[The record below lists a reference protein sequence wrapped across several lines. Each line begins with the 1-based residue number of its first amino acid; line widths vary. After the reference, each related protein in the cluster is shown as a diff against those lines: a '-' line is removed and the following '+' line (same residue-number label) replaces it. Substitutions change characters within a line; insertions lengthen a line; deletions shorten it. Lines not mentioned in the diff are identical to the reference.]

1 MPLSLWGGSST
12 SSQQLT
18 SVGDDAASFKILDG
32 DTVRAIRA
40 TGGAS
45 VSLANDVL
53 SVNVS
58 GSALTAVGDDSA
70 SLRILDG
77 SRVRAL
83 RGSGGTQISLD
94 QPAGILSITS
104 QGNITGFGDNASNGV
119 RLFHETQVK
128 SLKGGAYIEV
138 LRDNGGDSAVVVRAN
153 NDLQAALD
161 SKQSGFAV
169 NGGSIQTGMQ
179 LLLNGRLLSL
189 NDSTDIAVK
198 MGASGGQ
205 DYLYFTIIR
214 DDLAPLGSPAFTGT
228 ATAESLNVTG
238 SLTIAGQAVPR
249 ANQVALQHTLSG
261 GGTVTWT
268 GTHLRW
274 SQRVLAL
281 PSERAELASEG
292 FHEIECPTSGTITL
306 FNDPA
311 IPGGTVTCTADGVPL
326 SQFHALYYEIQ
337 STRPSAA
344 SRFRVINFNSLVW
357 APTGNWLLLAVHNGD
372 NGQKWL
378 PGLVH
383 IPRSI
388 TMPAT
393 SNTVTGQ
400 YSWLAPTASPTFNG
414 RVIVQ
419 TDSTSGGIQV
429 SPVVQNAE
437 SSIGFYTNTNRTVSA
452 NGDLWVIGQNA
463 WANGAGPR
471 TFAIGA
477 HGPNAC
483 LSINSARN
491 ITIPYNLVL
500 SGSMTSRLR
509 VTADS
514 ANGMIQCSPLANGS
528 ESSIGFYRNT
538 NRGESAPGDIWVVGH
553 AAHLSGDRG
562 FAIGANALG
571 PALSITAAGAVSIPG
586 TLAVTGAVTVGGSNI
601 SSLYQARNPVQG
613 QILVSTAT
621 PPVPSVG
628 STSGTSTIT
637 TVTRSGVGIYVV
649 NWSPNINSTTYGVIG
664 ILRNTAGYLSYNGT
678 TGTSMNINTFNTS
691 GVAVDSSFSF
701 YIFI

>member
-249 ANQVALQHTLSG
+249 ANPG
-261 GGTVTWT
+261 
-268 GTHLRW
+268 
-274 SQRVLAL
+274 
-281 PSERAELASEG
+281 EG
-292 FHEIECPTSGTITL
+292 
-306 FNDPA
+306 
-311 IPGGTVTCTADGVPL
+311 
-326 SQFHALYYEIQ
+326 
-337 STRPSAA
+337 
-344 SRFRVINFNSLVW
+344 
-357 APTGNWLLLAVHNGD
+357 
-372 NGQKWL
+372 
-378 PGLVH
+378 
-383 IPRSI
+383 
-388 TMPAT
+388 
-393 SNTVTGQ
+393 
-400 YSWLAPTASPTFNG
+400 
-414 RVIVQ
+414 
-419 TDSTSGGIQV
+419 
-429 SPVVQNAE
+429 
-437 SSIGFYTNTNRTVSA
+437 
-452 NGDLWVIGQNA
+452 
-463 WANGAGPR
+463 
-471 TFAIGA
+471 
-477 HGPNAC
+477 
-483 LSINSARN
+483 
-491 ITIPYNLVL
+491 
-500 SGSMTSRLR
+500 
-509 VTADS
+509 
-514 ANGMIQCSPLANGS
+514 
-528 ESSIGFYRNT
+528 
-538 NRGESAPGDIWVVGH
+538 
-553 AAHLSGDRG
+553 
-562 FAIGANALG
+562 
-571 PALSITAAGAVSIPG
+571 
-586 TLAVTGAVTVGGSNI
+586 
-601 SSLYQARNPVQG
+601 
-613 QILVSTAT
+613 
-621 PPVPSVG
+621 
-628 STSGTSTIT
+628 
-637 TVTRSGVGIYVV
+637 
-649 NWSPNINSTTYGVIG
+649 
-664 ILRNTAGYLSYNGT
+664 
-678 TGTSMNINTFNTS
+678 
-691 GVAVDSSFSF
+691 
-701 YIFI
+701 